1 MGIKELS
8 GKSSNRIAM
17 SSLRICIVLLAVL
30 IAYVYAQACFDLAA
44 DCRCK
49 LGLCANRMYLTLMT
63 RMCNLSCGIC
73 TATGK

>member
-1 MGIKELS
+1 M
-8 GKSSNRIAM
+8 A
-17 SSLRICIVLLAVL
+17 SLRVYILLLAILV
-30 IAYVYAQACFDLAA
+30 AYVYAQVCQDAAA

-49 LGLCANRMYLTLMT
+49 LGLCTNQMYRTLMT